1 MNKFTKILE
10 QFESEKYFKVNAQI
24 ELTIKA
30 SNEGEASY
38 IADSSL
44 ASIKNQTEYT
54 IDNISDISKEEANKE
69 TKNNN

>member
-10 QFESEKYFKVNAQI
+10 QSESEKYFKVNAQI

-38 IADSSL
+38 IADLSL
-44 ASIKNQTEYT
+44 ASIKNQSEYT
-54 IDNISDISKEEANKE
+54 ITNINDISKDEADEEI
-69 TKNNN
+69 KNNN